1 VAVPAQ
7 IAVFLLLTFLFD
19 TKRKVSH
26 ALRCSTASLSAI
38 MAMNSPFVG
47 LSSGVQT
54 RHPKA
59 EFSVSI
65 RPRFHATSMAC
76 RMARSTLEAL
86 KAALRASLEYSAR
99 PLCRYNAKHFIAVS
113 Q

>member
-1 VAVPAQ
+1 MLLWNIGERKHRRTAPYCPA
-7 IAVFLLLTFLFD
+7 
-19 TKRKVSH
+19 SPPH
-26 ALRCSTASLSAI
+26 ALLSSDSLSASI
-38 MAMNSPFVG
+38 AINSPFVG

-59 EFSVSI
+59 VFSVSI
-65 RPRFHATSMAC
+65 RPLFHATSMAC